1 LKAQKTLSEKRGAD
15 QLAGIASLFQSGR
28 QVSLWYPSSGLTMA
42 LLLLF
47 GLRFTPVL
55 LVTDVLAKLAGIT
68 RDARWVDG
76 VSRAGWTTAVY
87 AGCAIRARRTSR
99 DI

>member
-1 LKAQKTLSEKRGAD
+1 MVVVCVVYLGSWLG
-15 QLAGIASLFQSGR
+15 LAGIASLLQSGR